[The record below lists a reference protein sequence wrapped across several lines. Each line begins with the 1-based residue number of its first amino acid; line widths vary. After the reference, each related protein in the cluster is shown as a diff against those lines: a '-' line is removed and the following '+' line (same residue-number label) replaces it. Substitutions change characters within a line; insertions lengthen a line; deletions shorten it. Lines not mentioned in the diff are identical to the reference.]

1 MKRIMQ
7 NVFEYIHSSGDI
19 KAAVVVGS
27 QVRRNLPAD
36 QYSDLD
42 IIIVITHPE
51 HLLDSNDWLKHIAE
65 YHISFIE
72 DTFWGGKER
81 RVMFDNGNDVDFI
94 ILNEEQ
100 ANEIKTPADTAIFM
114 RGFQVIK
121 DEIGISRFLERIDYR
136 ENRRLLSEAEF
147 MNLINDFWFHSIWTA
162 KKILRG
168 ELLTAKYCLDTYMK
182 RLLLKMVEEYTLL
195 YREGRDVWYN
205 GRFIEKWADQQ
216 ILEKLRLCYAKY
228 DSEDMIYALYET
240 MCLFQFVSEQA
251 ALKESYQ
258 SPDDAASQANAIVRR
273 LLNR

>member
-7 NVFEYIHSSGDI
+7 NVFEYIHGSSDV

-42 IIIVITHPE
+42 IIIVTTHPE
-51 HLLDSNDWLKHIAE
+51 HLLYSNDWLKHIAE
-65 YHISFIE
+65 YHISFLE

-81 RVMFDNGNDVDFI
+81 RVMFDDGNDVDFI

-100 ANEIKTPADTAIFM
+100 ANEMKKQADTAIFM

-121 DEIGISRFLERIDYR
+121 DEIGISRFLERIDCQ

-147 MNLINDFWFHSIWTA
+147 INLINDFWFHSIWTA

-195 YREGRDVWYN
+195 YREGREVWYN
-205 GRFIEKWADQQ
+205 GRFIEKWADRQ

-228 DSEDMIYALYET
+228 DSEDMIHALYET
-240 MCLFQFVSEQA
+240 MGLFQFVSEQA

-258 SPDDAASQANAIVRR
+258 SPDDVASHANAIVRR